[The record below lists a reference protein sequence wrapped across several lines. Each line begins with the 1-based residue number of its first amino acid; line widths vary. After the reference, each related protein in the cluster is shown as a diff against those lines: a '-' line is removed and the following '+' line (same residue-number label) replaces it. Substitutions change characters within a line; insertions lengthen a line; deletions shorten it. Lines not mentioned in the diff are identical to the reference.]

1 MTVNKSTNS
10 SAHDLPRAWT
20 LEDLS
25 AFYIENR
32 NSLVGHAARLLKD
45 AARAEELVQDALI
58 RVILAAPELESE
70 AHAYAYLRKT
80 VENLSLDVL
89 RIENRRPNLVLLDDA
104 TAEIE
109 LTSRTQSVDH
119 SEVISAAEDAAI
131 IRQALSLLSPAERAA
146 LVMWEMEGRSTSEIA
161 SELGISEKTVRHTVA
176 RARKTFRRV
185 LSEYVIDTE
194 RGLTAL
200 DLLSNTYRKSLDV
213 AKKSSKA
220 ALSLVLVFFAF
231 LGFNSLAPRGEFVQN
246 NEGVNIVSQEVT
258 KASATDL
265 RVVEEISE
273 KKVAPKLDIR
283 DGVAPAS
290 VENAKAGIL
299 KFPGL
304 DRFGLPTGF
313 TVTDSTGSVGSL
325 SFFPKSTPVAESG
338 IGVSWLVKTSEGA
351 ANILLSQNIR
361 QEGSTPEYDLTLSV
375 GMNSGWTPLNSRVI
389 SADFERL
396 VSGNY
401 LLTAIIQVKSAV
413 ETTIVIPAS
422 AGGRDLSAVPS
433 RVITRVELNPSK
445 TEVVAQAVQV
455 IEKGTNQ

>member
-1 MTVNKSTNS
+1 MKRSNKSTFLD
-10 SAHDLPRAWT
+10 APRAWT
-20 LEDLS
+20 LDDLS

-32 NSLVGHAARLLKD
+32 NSLVSHAARLLKD
-45 AARAEELVQDALI
+45 SARAEELVQDALI

-70 AHAYAYLRKT
+70 AHAFTYLRKT

-89 RIENRRPNLVLLDDA
+89 RLENRRPNLVLLDDA
-104 TAEIE
+104 SAEIE
-109 LTSRTQSVDH
+109 SASKFHSLDH

-185 LSEYVIDTE
+185 LSEYIIDAE

-200 DLLSNTYRKSLDV
+200 DLLSNTYKKSVDI

-231 LGFNSLAPRGEFVQN
+231 LGFNSLAPQSEIAQN
-246 NEGVNIVSQEVT
+246 SEDINVVSQDVSRASTTNLKEVE
-258 KASATDL
+258 K
-265 RVVEEISE
+265 VNE
-273 KKVAPKLDIR
+273 KKATLNIEVR
-283 DGVAPAS
+283 DGVVPIS
-290 VENAKAGIL
+290 VENAKVGVL

-313 TVTDSTGSVGSL
+313 TVTDSTNSLGSL
-325 SFFPKSTPVAESG
+325 SFFPKSAPAAESG

-351 ANILLSQNIR
+351 ANVLLSQNIR
-361 QEGSTPEYDLTLSV
+361 QEGFTPEYDLTLSV
-375 GMNSGWTPLNSRVI
+375 GINNGWIPLNSRVI

-422 AGGRDLSAVPS
+422 AGGRDLSVVPS

-445 TEVVAQAVQV
+445 TVVVAQAVQV

>member
-1 MTVNKSTNS
+1 MKKSNKSTS
-10 SAHDLPRAWT
+10 FDAPRAWT
-20 LEDLS
+20 LDDLS

-32 NSLVGHAARLLKD
+32 TSLVSYAARLLKD
-45 AARAEELVQDALI
+45 SARAEELVQDALI

-70 AHAYAYLRKT
+70 AHAFTYLRKT

-89 RIENRRPNLVLLDDA
+89 RLENRRPNLVLLDDA
-104 TAEIE
+104 SAEIE
-109 LTSRTQSVDH
+109 SASKFHSVDH

-185 LSEYVIDTE
+185 LSEYIIDAE

-200 DLLSNTYRKSLDV
+200 DLLSNTYKKSIDI

-231 LGFNSLAPRGEFVQN
+231 LGFNSLAPQGEIVQSIEEIN
-246 NEGVNIVSQEVT
+246 VVSQDVS
-258 KASATDL
+258 KASDSNL
-265 RVVEEISE
+265 NVVGKLSEE
-273 KKVAPKLDIR
+273 KVVPKLDVR
-283 DGVAPAS
+283 AGVAPSS

-313 TVTDSTGSVGSL
+313 TVTDSTNSLGSL
-325 SFFPKSTPVAESG
+325 SFFPKSAPAPESG

-361 QEGSTPEYDLTLSV
+361 QEGTTPEYDLTLSI
-375 GMNSGWTPLNSRVI
+375 GMNGGWTPLNSRVI

-422 AGGRDLSAVPS
+422 AGGRDLSVVPS

-455 IEKGTNQ
+455 IERGTN